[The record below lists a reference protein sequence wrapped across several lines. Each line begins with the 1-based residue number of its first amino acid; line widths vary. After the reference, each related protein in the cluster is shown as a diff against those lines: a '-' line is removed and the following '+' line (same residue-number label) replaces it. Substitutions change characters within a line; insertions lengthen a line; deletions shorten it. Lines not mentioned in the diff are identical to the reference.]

1 MIIISQDRKQFM
13 NFERVTNFWI
23 DDNEMN
29 RESKNYEIY
38 ADGEL
43 LGNYKTEE
51 RAVEVL
57 ESIAAVYQAYK
68 LLACTSD
75 IKEQNKM
82 AEKLIEKGIKP
93 FKFEMPEE

>member
-1 MIIISQDRKQFM
+1 MIILSQDKKQFL

-23 DDNEMN
+23 DDN
-29 RESKNYEIY
+29 EIY

-57 ESIAAVYQAYK
+57 KSIATVYQAYK

-93 FKFEMPEE
+93 FKYEMPEE

>member
-1 MIIISQDRKQFM
+1 MIIVSQDRKQFV

-23 DDNEMN
+23 DDN
-29 RESKNYEIY
+29 EIY

-82 AEKLIEKGIKP
+82 AEKLMEKRIKP